1 MEANRFSFP
10 MISIRI
16 IRLVMHPG
24 IHAKSNP
31 DKAAYIMA
39 ATGKVV
45 TYRELDDESNRA
57 ANLLRS
63 LGLEPGDTIAL
74 FAENHP
80 RYHQVLWAAQR
91 SGLYY
96 TAISSRLTA
105 EEVAYIVNDSG
116 AKVLITTH
124 AMADVA
130 SQMEAANLIPG
141 RIKRYMMDGTIA
153 NYNSWKDAVG
163 SQPTTPIADETEG
176 AAMLY
181 SSGTTGKPKGVKHRL
196 TGQPLGA
203 PSPIGMLLAGLYQA
217 TPEMIYLSPAPLY
230 HSAPL
235 QFTMAVHRIG
245 GTVIVMEH
253 FDAEQ
258 ALALIAKYRV
268 THAQMVPTMFIRM
281 LKLPEPIRNKYDHA
295 SLKVVIHAA
304 APCPIAVKEQMIEWW
319 GPKIYEYYAGTEG
332 NGFCAIDSAQWLQH
346 KGSVGKPLMGKV
358 HIVSDDGVEL
368 PTGEAGTIFFEGGG
382 TFEYHNDPEKT
393 KSSRNDKGWSTLG
406 DIGYL
411 DQDGYLYLTDRKANM
426 IISGGVNIYPQEA
439 ENLLATHPKVQDVA
453 VFGVPNEDFGEE
465 VKAVVQPVD
474 IGRAG
479 PALAAEL
486 IDFCRAHLSAIKC
499 PRTIDFDAEL
509 PRHPTGKLYKRLIK
523 DRYWVGHSKRIAE

>member
-1 MEANRFSFP
+1 MT
-10 MISIRI
+10 SIRI
-16 IRLVMHPG
+16 IRQLMHPG

-31 DKAAYIMA
+31 DKAACIMA

-45 TYRELDDESNRA
+45 TYRELDYESNRA

-63 LGLEPGDTIAL
+63 LGLKPGDTIAL
-74 FAENHP
+74 FAENHL

-105 EEVAYIVNDSG
+105 EEAAYIVNDSG
-116 AKVLITTH
+116 AKVFITTH

-130 SQMEAANLIPG
+130 GQMDAAELIP
-141 RIKRYMMDGTIA
+141 RTIKRYMMDGTIA
-153 NYNSWKDAVG
+153 NYQSWEDAVV

-196 TGQPLGA
+196 SGQPLGA
-203 PSPIGMLLAGLYQA
+203 PNPIGMLLAGLYQA
-217 TPEMIYLSPAPLY
+217 SPEMIYLSPAPLY

-258 ALALIAKYRV
+258 SLALIEKYRV

-281 LKLPEPIRNKYDHA
+281 LKLPEPIRNKYDHT

-304 APCPIAVKEQMIEWW
+304 APCPIAIKEQRRARRWSKFYRYRP
-319 GPKIYEYYAGTEG
+319 GPGG
-332 NGFCAIDSAQWLQH
+332 NA
-346 KGSVGKPLMGKV
+346 
-358 HIVSDDGVEL
+358 
-368 PTGEAGTIFFEGGG
+368 
-382 TFEYHNDPEKT
+382 
-393 KSSRNDKGWSTLG
+393 R
-406 DIGYL
+406 
-411 DQDGYLYLTDRKANM
+411 
-426 IISGGVNIYPQEA
+426 
-439 ENLLATHPKVQDVA
+439 
-453 VFGVPNEDFGEE
+453 
-465 VKAVVQPVD
+465 
-474 IGRAG
+474 
-479 PALAAEL
+479 
-486 IDFCRAHLSAIKC
+486 
-499 PRTIDFDAEL
+499 
-509 PRHPTGKLYKRLIK
+509 
-523 DRYWVGHSKRIAE
+523 